1 MILPAGLRCQ
11 TWTVQVPEPP
21 SANRAGRIAA
31 QDAYLRTQLVPWLP
45 DLNDATRPL
54 GRAASFHFMRYL
66 DPGHFPGWGI
76 TFVPSFLGT
85 ATILAPV
92 RADVEARL
100 QEQRRVGAITR
111 YAARAETDWDVTMLA
126 EYGGPPLGPAFAAFL
141 AAATRM
147 TLQQAAGQA
156 TAPLATVTASWAHC
170 FRLIT
175 TGMG

>member
-1 MILPAGLRCQ
+1 VILPAGLRCQ
-11 TWTVQVPEPP
+11 SWTVQVPEPP
-21 SANRAGRIAA
+21 SADPAARIAA
-31 QDAYLRTQLVPWLP
+31 QDAYLRGQLVPWLA

-54 GRAASFHFMRYL
+54 GRAASFHLMRYL

-85 ATILAPV
+85 AMTLARL

-100 QEQRRVGAITR
+100 QEQQRVGAITR
-111 YAARAETDWDVTMLA
+111 YAALAQTDWDATVLA

-156 TAPLATVTASWAHC
+156 TAPLPTVMASWGHC
-170 FRLIT
+170 FRFIP